1 MVLDLNNGGTILKN
15 QITGEDLKKSLVG
28 SRDYLVLNKEM
39 VNELNVFPVPDGDTG
54 TNMGLTIISA
64 LKEAEHLDSFATVEE
79 VSAAVSRGALM
90 GARGNSGVILSQFF
104 RGFAEGLK
112 GKEVA
117 TIKDLAFAFK
127 KASDVTYKAV
137 MKPTEGTILTVGR
150 ELSDFAVKN
159 AAKATDMGSFYES
172 VIKAAEKSLDN
183 TPNLLPVLKEQG
195 VVDAGGKGLVVILQ
209 GALKAAKGETI
220 EKIEDA
226 ELERKTPKAFV
237 DGEVED
243 DDIEFAYCTEFLI
256 KGDSDKAE
264 EFKQKLIP
272 LGDCL
277 LVVGA
282 SGIIKT
288 HIHTNNPG
296 RVLEYASEIGMLQ
309 DIKIDNMR
317 IQHKEKLF
325 KDEEVQAAKGKNRVV
340 EPTEEYAFVTVS
352 IGDGLDEVF
361 ESLNAD
367 YIVKGGQTMN
377 PSTEDLLKGVESTPG
392 KNVFILPNNK
402 NIQLAAE
409 QVKELTKRNVKVIP
423 TRSIPE
429 GISAM
434 LAFQPDTSFDEN
446 EEAMKEAISHVKSGQ
461 VTYAV
466 RDTEISGKKIGEGDV
481 IGIAHGDIVSVGSE
495 VTEVACELIEE
506 LVNEDHSLITL
517 YYGED
522 VDEEDGEKLLKELE
536 EEYEDL
542 DIELVYGGQPLYYYL
557 VSLE

>member
-1 MVLDLNNGGTILKN
+1 MKN

-54 TNMGLTIISA
+54 TNMSLTIISA

-325 KDEEVQAAKGKNRVV
+325 KDEEVEAAKGKNRVV

-392 KNVFILPNNK
+392 ENVFILPNNK

-466 RDTEISGKKIGEGDV
+466 RDTEISGKKIAEGDV

-495 VTEVACELIEE
+495 VTEVTRELIEE

>member
-1 MVLDLNNGGTILKN
+1 MKN

-150 ELSDFAVKN
+150 ELSDFAIKN

-325 KDEEVQAAKGKNRVV
+325 KDEEVEAAKGKNRVV

-495 VTEVACELIEE
+495 VTEVTRELIEE

-557 VSLE
+557 ISLE

>member
-1 MVLDLNNGGTILKN
+1 MKN

-54 TNMGLTIISA
+54 TNMSLTIISA

-159 AAKATDMGSFYES
+159 AAKAKDMGSFYES

-226 ELERKTPKAFV
+226 ELERKTPRAFV

-277 LVVGA
+277 LVVGG

-325 KDEEVQAAKGKNRVV
+325 KDEEVEAAKGKNRVV

-495 VTEVACELIEE
+495 VTEVTCELIEE

-557 VSLE
+557 ISLE

>member
-1 MVLDLNNGGTILKN
+1 MKN

-325 KDEEVQAAKGKNRVV
+325 KDEEVEAAKGKNRVV

-466 RDTEISGKKIGEGDV
+466 RDTEISGKKIAEGDV

-495 VTEVACELIEE
+495 VTEVTRELIEE

>member
-1 MVLDLNNGGTILKN
+1 MKN

-150 ELSDFAVKN
+150 ELSDFAIKN

-325 KDEEVQAAKGKNRVV
+325 KDEEVEAAKGKNRVV

-466 RDTEISGKKIGEGDV
+466 RDTEISGKKIAEGDV

-495 VTEVACELIEE
+495 VTEVTRELIEE

-557 VSLE
+557 ISLE

>member
-1 MVLDLNNGGTILKN
+1 MKN
-15 QITGEDLKKSLVG
+15 QITGEDLIKSLVG

-54 TNMGLTIISA
+54 TNMSLTIISA
-64 LKEAEHLDSFATVEE
+64 LKEAEHLDSSATVEE

-112 GKEVA
+112 GKDVA
-117 TIKDLAFAFK
+117 NIKDLAFAFK

-172 VIKAAEKSLDN
+172 VIEAAEKSLDN

-352 IGDGLDEVF
+352 IGDGLSEVF

-434 LAFQPDTSFDEN
+434 LAFQPDSSFDEN
-446 EEAMKEAISHVKSGQ
+446 EEAMKEAISQVKSGQ

-466 RDTEISGKKIGEGDV
+466 RDTEISGKKIAEGDV
-481 IGIAHGDIVSVGSE
+481 IGIAHGDIISVGSE
-495 VTEVACELIEE
+495 VTEVTRELIEE

-522 VDEEDGEKLLKELE
+522 VKEDDGEKLLKELE

>member
-1 MVLDLNNGGTILKN
+1 MKN

-54 TNMGLTIISA
+54 TNMSLTIISA

-150 ELSDFAVKN
+150 ELSDFAIKN

-325 KDEEVQAAKGKNRVV
+325 KDEEVQAAKGKNLVV

-361 ESLNAD
+361 ESLTAD

-466 RDTEISGKKIGEGDV
+466 RDTEISGKKIAEGDV
-481 IGIAHGDIVSVGSE
+481 IGIAHGDIVSVGSK
-495 VTEVACELIEE
+495 VTEVTRELIEE

-557 VSLE
+557 ISLE

>member
-1 MVLDLNNGGTILKN
+1 MKN
-15 QITGEDLKKSLVG
+15 QITGEDLKKSLVS

-54 TNMGLTIISA
+54 TNMSLTIISA

-150 ELSDFAVKN
+150 ELSDFAIKN

-264 EFKQKLIP
+264 EFKQRLIP

-325 KDEEVQAAKGKNRVV
+325 KDEEVEAAKGKNRVV

-434 LAFQPDTSFDEN
+434 LAFQPDSTFDEN

-495 VTEVACELIEE
+495 VTEVTRELIAE

-557 VSLE
+557 ISLE

>member
-1 MVLDLNNGGTILKN
+1 MKN

-150 ELSDFAVKN
+150 ELSDFAIKN
-159 AAKATDMGSFYES
+159 AAKAIDMGSFYES

-325 KDEEVQAAKGKNRVV
+325 KDEEVEAAKGKNRVV

-446 EEAMKEAISHVKSGQ
+446 EEAMKDAISHVKSGQ

-495 VTEVACELIEE
+495 VTEVTCELIEE

>member
-1 MVLDLNNGGTILKN
+1 MKN

-117 TIKDLAFAFK
+117 NIKDLAFAFK

-159 AAKATDMGSFYES
+159 AAKAKDMGSFYES

-317 IQHKEKLF
+317 IQHQEKLF
-325 KDEEVQAAKGKNRVV
+325 KAEEVQAAKGKNKVV
-340 EPTEEYAFVTVS
+340 EPTKEYAFVTVS
-352 IGDGLDEVF
+352 IGDGLSEVF

-466 RDTEISGKKIGEGDV
+466 RDTEISGKKIAEGDV

-495 VTEVACELIEE
+495 VTEVTRELIEE

-557 VSLE
+557 ISLE

>member
-1 MVLDLNNGGTILKN
+1 MKN
-15 QITGEDLKKSLVG
+15 QITGEDLIKSLVG

-54 TNMGLTIISA
+54 TNMSLTIISA
-64 LKEAEHLDSFATVEE
+64 LKEAEHLDSSATVEE

-112 GKEVA
+112 GKDVA
-117 TIKDLAFAFK
+117 NIKDLAFALK

-172 VIKAAEKSLDN
+172 VIEAAEKSLDN

-352 IGDGLDEVF
+352 IGDGLSEVF

-434 LAFQPDTSFDEN
+434 LAFQPDSSFDEN
-446 EEAMKEAISHVKSGQ
+446 EEVMKEAISHVKSGQ

-466 RDTEISGKKIGEGDV
+466 RDTEISGKKIAEGDV
-481 IGIAHGDIVSVGSE
+481 IGIAHGDIISVGSE
-495 VTEVACELIEE
+495 VTEVTRELIEE

>member
-1 MVLDLNNGGTILKN
+1 MKN
-15 QITGEDLKKSLVG
+15 QITGEDLIKSLVG

-64 LKEAEHLDSFATVEE
+64 LKEAEHLDSSATVEE

-112 GKEVA
+112 GKDVA
-117 TIKDLAFAFK
+117 DIKDLAFAFK

-150 ELSDFAVKN
+150 ELSDFAIKN
-159 AAKATDMGSFYES
+159 AAKAKDMGSFYEN

-226 ELERKTPKAFV
+226 ELQRKSPKAFV
-237 DGEVED
+237 EGEIED

-282 SGIIKT
+282 GGIIKT

-317 IQHKEKLF
+317 IQHQEKLF
-325 KDEEVQAAKGKNRVV
+325 KAEEVEAAKGKNKVV

-352 IGDGLDEVF
+352 IGDGLSEVF

-409 QVKELTKRNVKVIP
+409 QVKELTTRNVKVIP

-434 LAFQPDTSFDEN
+434 LAFQPESTFDEN
-446 EEAMKEAISHVKSGQ
+446 EEVMKETISHVKSGQ

-466 RDTEISGKKIGEGDV
+466 RDTEISGKKIAEGDV
-481 IGIAHGDIVSVGSE
+481 IGIAHGDIVSVGHE
-495 VTEVACELIEE
+495 VTEVTRELIEE

>member
-1 MVLDLNNGGTILKN
+1 MKN

-54 TNMGLTIISA
+54 TNMSLTIISA

-150 ELSDFAVKN
+150 ELSDFAIKN

-226 ELERKTPKAFV
+226 ELEGKTPKAFV

-243 DDIEFAYCTEFLI
+243 NDIEFAYCTEFLI

-282 SGIIKT
+282 SGVIKT

-466 RDTEISGKKIGEGDV
+466 RDTEISGKKIVEGDV

-495 VTEVACELIEE
+495 VTEVTRELIEE

>member
-1 MVLDLNNGGTILKN
+1 MKN

-54 TNMGLTIISA
+54 TNMSLTIISA

-117 TIKDLAFAFK
+117 TIKDLAFVFK

-150 ELSDFAVKN
+150 ELSDFAIKN

-325 KDEEVQAAKGKNRVV
+325 KDEEVEAAKGKNRLV

-466 RDTEISGKKIGEGDV
+466 RDTEISGKKIAEGDV
-481 IGIAHGDIVSVGSE
+481 IGIAHGDIVSVGSK
-495 VTEVACELIEE
+495 VTEVTRELIEE

-557 VSLE
+557 ISLE

>member
-1 MVLDLNNGGTILKN
+1 MKN

-226 ELERKTPKAFV
+226 ELQRKSPKAFV

-325 KDEEVQAAKGKNRVV
+325 KDEEVEAAKGKNRVV

-466 RDTEISGKKIGEGDV
+466 RDTEISGKKIAEGDV

-495 VTEVACELIEE
+495 VTEVTRELIEE

>member
-1 MVLDLNNGGTILKN
+1 MKN
-15 QITGEDLKKSLVG
+15 QITGEELKKSLVG
-28 SRDYLVLNKEM
+28 GRDYLVLNKEM

-54 TNMGLTIISA
+54 TNMSLTIISA
-64 LKEAEHLDSFATVEE
+64 LKEAEHLDSSATVEE

-112 GKEVA
+112 GKKVA
-117 TIKDLAFAFK
+117 DIRDLAFAFK

-150 ELSDFAVKN
+150 ELSEYAIRH
-159 AAKATDMGSFYES
+159 AAKATDVRSFYES
-172 VIKAAEKSLDN
+172 VIEAAEKSLDN

-220 EKIEDA
+220 EEIEDA
-226 ELERKTPKAFV
+226 ELERKSPKAFV
-237 DGEVED
+237 DGEMED
-243 DDIEFAYCTEFLI
+243 YDIEFAYCTEFLI
-256 KGDSDKAE
+256 KGDSDRAE
-264 EFKQKLIP
+264 EYKQKLIP

-277 LVVGA
+277 LVVGG

-288 HIHTNNPG
+288 HIHTNHPG
-296 RVLEYASEIGMLQ
+296 KVLEYASEIGMLQ

-317 IQHKEKLF
+317 IQHQEKLF
-325 KDEEVQAAKGKNRVV
+325 KAEEVEAAKGKNKIV
-340 EPTEEYAFVTVS
+340 ELTEEFAFVTVS

-361 ESLNAD
+361 ETLNAD

-409 QVKELTKRNVKVIP
+409 QVKELTDRNIKVIP

-434 LAFQPDTSFDEN
+434 LAFHPDSTFDEN
-446 EEAMKEAISHVKSGQ
+446 EEFMKEAISHVNSGQ

-466 RDTEISGKKIGEGDV
+466 RDTEISGKTIAEGDV
-481 IGIAHGDIVSVGSE
+481 IGIAHGDIVSVGHE
-495 VTEVACELIEE
+495 VTEVTRELIEE
-506 LVNEDHSLITL
+506 LVNEDHSIITL

-522 VDEEDGEKLLKELE
+522 VDEKDGEALQKELE

>member
-1 MVLDLNNGGTILKN
+1 MKN

-150 ELSDFAVKN
+150 ELSDFAIKN
-159 AAKATDMGSFYES
+159 AAKATDMRSFYES

-325 KDEEVQAAKGKNRVV
+325 KDEEVEAAKGKNRVV

-434 LAFQPDTSFDEN
+434 LAFQPDSTFDEN
-446 EEAMKEAISHVKSGQ
+446 EEDMKEAISHVKSGQ

-495 VTEVACELIEE
+495 VTEVTRELIEE

>member
-1 MVLDLNNGGTILKN
+1 MKN

-54 TNMGLTIISA
+54 TNMSLTIISA

-150 ELSDFAVKN
+150 ELSDFAIKN

-325 KDEEVQAAKGKNRVV
+325 KDEEVEAAKGKNRVV

-466 RDTEISGKKIGEGDV
+466 RDTEISGKKIAEGDV

-495 VTEVACELIEE
+495 VTEVTRELIEE

>member
-1 MVLDLNNGGTILKN
+1 MKN

-159 AAKATDMGSFYES
+159 AAKATDMRSFYES

-325 KDEEVQAAKGKNRVV
+325 KDEEVEAAKGKNRVV

-495 VTEVACELIEE
+495 VAEVTRELIEE

-557 VSLE
+557 ISLE

>member
-1 MVLDLNNGGTILKN
+1 MKN

-150 ELSDFAVKN
+150 ELSDFAIKN

-495 VTEVACELIEE
+495 VTEVTRELIEE

-557 VSLE
+557 ISLE

>member
-1 MVLDLNNGGTILKN
+1 MKN

-54 TNMGLTIISA
+54 TNMSLTIISA
-64 LKEAEHLDSFATVEE
+64 LKEAEYLDSFATVEE

-325 KDEEVQAAKGKNRVV
+325 KDEEVEAAKGKNRVV

-466 RDTEISGKKIGEGDV
+466 RDTEISGKKIAEGDV
-481 IGIAHGDIVSVGSE
+481 IGIAHGDIVSVGGE
-495 VTEVACELIEE
+495 VTEVTRELIEE

-557 VSLE
+557 ISLE

>member
-1 MVLDLNNGGTILKN
+1 MKN
-15 QITGEDLKKSLVG
+15 QITGEDLIKSLVG

-64 LKEAEHLDSFATVEE
+64 LKEAEHLDSSATVEE

-112 GKEVA
+112 GKDVA
-117 TIKDLAFAFK
+117 DIKDLAFAFK

-150 ELSDFAVKN
+150 ELSDFAIKN
-159 AAKATDMGSFYES
+159 AAKAKDMRSFYES

-226 ELERKTPKAFV
+226 ELQRKSPKAFV
-237 DGEVED
+237 EGEIED

-282 SGIIKT
+282 GGIIKT

-317 IQHKEKLF
+317 IQHQEKLF
-325 KDEEVQAAKGKNRVV
+325 KAEEVEAAKCKNRVV

-352 IGDGLDEVF
+352 IGDGLSEVF

-409 QVKELTKRNVKVIP
+409 QVKELTTRNVKVIP

-434 LAFQPDTSFDEN
+434 LAFQPDSTFDEN
-446 EEAMKEAISHVKSGQ
+446 EEVMKETISHVKSGQ

-466 RDTEISGKKIGEGDV
+466 RDTEISGKQIAEGDV
-481 IGIAHGDIVSVGSE
+481 IGIAHGDIVSVGHE
-495 VTEVACELIEE
+495 VTEVTRELIEE

-522 VDEEDGEKLLKELE
+522 VDEEDGENLLKELE

>member
-1 MVLDLNNGGTILKN
+1 MKN

-226 ELERKTPKAFV
+226 ELQRKSPKAFV
-237 DGEVED
+237 EGEIED

-325 KDEEVQAAKGKNRVV
+325 KDEEVEAAKGKNRFV

-466 RDTEISGKKIGEGDV
+466 RDTEISGKKIAEGDL

-495 VTEVACELIEE
+495 VTEVTRELIEE

-522 VDEEDGEKLLKELE
+522 VDEEEGEKLLKELE

-557 VSLE
+557 ISLE

>member
-1 MVLDLNNGGTILKN
+1 MKN
-15 QITGEDLKKSLVG
+15 QITGEDLIKSLVG

-64 LKEAEHLDSFATVEE
+64 LKEADHLGSSATVEE

-112 GKEVA
+112 GKDVA
-117 TIKDLAFAFK
+117 NIKDLAFAFK

-150 ELSDFAVKN
+150 ELSDFAIKN
-159 AAKATDMGSFYES
+159 AAKAKDMGSFYES

-226 ELERKTPKAFV
+226 ELQRKSPKAFV
-237 DGEVED
+237 EGEIED
-243 DDIEFAYCTEFLI
+243 DNIEFAYCTEFLI

-282 SGIIKT
+282 GGIIKT

-317 IQHKEKLF
+317 IQHQEKLF
-325 KDEEVQAAKGKNRVV
+325 KAEEVEAAKGKNRVV

-352 IGDGLDEVF
+352 IGDGLSEVF

-409 QVKELTKRNVKVIP
+409 QVKELTTRNVKVIP

-434 LAFQPDTSFDEN
+434 LAFQPESTFDEN
-446 EEAMKEAISHVKSGQ
+446 EEVMKETISHVKSGQ

-466 RDTEISGKKIGEGDV
+466 RDTEISGKKIAEGDV
-481 IGIAHGDIVSVGSE
+481 IGIAHGDIVSVGHE
-495 VTEVACELIEE
+495 VTEVTRELIEE

-522 VDEEDGEKLLKELE
+522 VDEEDGENLLKELE

>member
-1 MVLDLNNGGTILKN
+1 MKN

-54 TNMGLTIISA
+54 TNMSLTIISA

-127 KASDVTYKAV
+127 KASYVTYKAV

-150 ELSDFAVKN
+150 ELSDFAIKN

-282 SGIIKT
+282 SGVIKT

-325 KDEEVQAAKGKNRVV
+325 KDEEVEAAKGKNRVV

-434 LAFQPDTSFDEN
+434 LAFQPESTFDEN

-481 IGIAHGDIVSVGSE
+481 IGIAHGDIVSVGIE
-495 VTEVACELIEE
+495 VTEVTRELIAE

>member
-1 MVLDLNNGGTILKN
+1 MKN

-54 TNMGLTIISA
+54 TNMSLTIISA
-64 LKEAEHLDSFATVEE
+64 IKEAEHLDSFATVEE

-264 EFKQKLIP
+264 EFKQKLIS

-495 VTEVACELIEE
+495 VTEVTCELIEE

-557 VSLE
+557 ISLE

>member
-1 MVLDLNNGGTILKN
+1 MKN
-15 QITGEDLKKSLVG
+15 QITGEDLIKSLVG

-54 TNMGLTIISA
+54 TNMSLTIISA
-64 LKEAEHLDSFATVEE
+64 LKEAEHLDSSATVEE

-112 GKEVA
+112 GKDVA
-117 TIKDLAFAFK
+117 NIKDLAFAFK

-172 VIKAAEKSLDN
+172 VIEAAEKSLDN

-352 IGDGLDEVF
+352 IGDGLSEVF

-434 LAFQPDTSFDEN
+434 LAFQPDSSFDEN
-446 EEAMKEAISHVKSGQ
+446 EEAMKEAILHVKSGQ

-466 RDTEISGKKIGEGDV
+466 RDTEISGKKIAEGDV

-495 VTEVACELIEE
+495 VTEVTRELIEE

-522 VDEEDGEKLLKELE
+522 VKEDDGEKLLNELE

>member
-1 MVLDLNNGGTILKN
+1 MKN

-54 TNMGLTIISA
+54 TNMSLTIISA

-159 AAKATDMGSFYES
+159 AAKATDMRSFYES

-325 KDEEVQAAKGKNRVV
+325 KDEEVEAAKGKNRFV

>member
-1 MVLDLNNGGTILKN
+1 MKN

-54 TNMGLTIISA
+54 TNMSLTIISA

-466 RDTEISGKKIGEGDV
+466 RDTEISGKKIAEGDV

-495 VTEVACELIEE
+495 VTEVTRELIEE

>member
-1 MVLDLNNGGTILKN
+1 MKN

-325 KDEEVQAAKGKNRVV
+325 KDEEVEAAKGKNRVV

-495 VTEVACELIEE
+495 VTEVTRELIEE

-557 VSLE
+557 ISLE

>member
-1 MVLDLNNGGTILKN
+1 MKN

-150 ELSDFAVKN
+150 ELSDFAIKN

-325 KDEEVQAAKGKNRVV
+325 KDEEVQAAKGKNLVV

-466 RDTEISGKKIGEGDV
+466 RDTEISGKKIAEGDV

-495 VTEVACELIEE
+495 VTEVTRELIEE

-557 VSLE
+557 ISLE

>member
-54 TNMGLTIISA
+54 TNMSLTIISA

-150 ELSDFAVKN
+150 ELSDFAIKN

-325 KDEEVQAAKGKNRVV
+325 KDEEVEAAKGKNRLV

-466 RDTEISGKKIGEGDV
+466 RDTEISGKKIAEGDV
-481 IGIAHGDIVSVGSE
+481 IGIAHGDIVSVGSK
-495 VTEVACELIEE
+495 VTEVTRELIEE

-557 VSLE
+557 ISLE

>member
-1 MVLDLNNGGTILKN
+1 MKN

-54 TNMGLTIISA
+54 TNMSLTIISA

-127 KASDVTYKAV
+127 KAADVTYKAV

-150 ELSDFAVKN
+150 ELSDFAIKN

-466 RDTEISGKKIGEGDV
+466 RDTEISGKKIAEGDV

-495 VTEVACELIEE
+495 VTEVTRELIEE

>member
-1 MVLDLNNGGTILKN
+1 MKN

-64 LKEAEHLDSFATVEE
+64 LKEAEHLDSFTTVEE

-150 ELSDFAVKN
+150 ELSDFAIKN

-195 VVDAGGKGLVVILQ
+195 VVDAGGMGLVVILQ

-282 SGIIKT
+282 SGVIKT

-325 KDEEVQAAKGKNRVV
+325 KAEEVEAAKGKNKVV

-352 IGDGLDEVF
+352 IGDGLSEVF

-409 QVKELTKRNVKVIP
+409 QVKELTTRNVKVIP

-434 LAFQPDTSFDEN
+434 LAFQPESTFDEN
-446 EEAMKEAISHVKSGQ
+446 EEVMKETISHVKSGQ

-466 RDTEISGKKIGEGDV
+466 RDTEISGKQIAEGDV
-481 IGIAHGDIVSVGSE
+481 IGIAHGDIVSVGHE
-495 VTEVACELIEE
+495 VTEVTRELIEE

-522 VDEEDGEKLLKELE
+522 VDEEDGENLLKELE

>member
-1 MVLDLNNGGTILKN
+1 MKN

-54 TNMGLTIISA
+54 TNMSLTIISA

-150 ELSDFAVKN
+150 ELSDFAIKN

-409 QVKELTKRNVKVIP
+409 QVKELTNRNVKVIP

-495 VTEVACELIEE
+495 VTEVTRELIEE

-557 VSLE
+557 ISLE

>member
-1 MVLDLNNGGTILKN
+1 MKN

-272 LGDCL
+272 LGNCL

-325 KDEEVQAAKGKNRVV
+325 KDEEVEAAKGKNRVV

-495 VTEVACELIEE
+495 VTEVTRELIEE

-557 VSLE
+557 ISLE

>member
-1 MVLDLNNGGTILKN
+1 MKN
-15 QITGEDLKKSLVG
+15 QITGEDLIKSLVG

-54 TNMGLTIISA
+54 TNMSLTIISA
-64 LKEAEHLDSFATVEE
+64 LKEADHLGSSATVEE

-117 TIKDLAFAFK
+117 DIKDLAFAFK

-150 ELSDFAVKN
+150 ELSDFAIKN
-159 AAKATDMGSFYES
+159 AAKAKDMGSFYES

-226 ELERKTPKAFV
+226 ELQRKSPKAFV
-237 DGEVED
+237 EGEIED

-282 SGIIKT
+282 GGIIKT

-317 IQHKEKLF
+317 IQHQEKLF
-325 KDEEVQAAKGKNRVV
+325 KAEEVEAAKGKNKVV

-352 IGDGLDEVF
+352 IGDGLSEVF

-409 QVKELTKRNVKVIP
+409 QVKELTTRNVKVIP

-434 LAFQPDTSFDEN
+434 LAFQPESTFDEN
-446 EEAMKEAISHVKSGQ
+446 EEVMKETISHVKSGQ

-466 RDTEISGKKIGEGDV
+466 RDTEISGKKIAEGDV
-481 IGIAHGDIVSVGSE
+481 IGIAHGDIVSVGHE
-495 VTEVACELIEE
+495 VTEVTRELIEE

-522 VDEEDGEKLLKELE
+522 VDEEDGENLLKELE

>member
-1 MVLDLNNGGTILKN
+1 MKN

-325 KDEEVQAAKGKNRVV
+325 KDEEVEAAKGKNRVV

-466 RDTEISGKKIGEGDV
+466 RDTEISGKKIAEGDV

-495 VTEVACELIEE
+495 VTEVTRELIEE

-536 EEYEDL
+536 EQYEDL

>member
-1 MVLDLNNGGTILKN
+1 MKN

-64 LKEAEHLDSFATVEE
+64 LKEAEHLDSFETVEE

-209 GALKAAKGETI
+209 GALKAANGETI

-495 VTEVACELIEE
+495 VTEVTRELIEE